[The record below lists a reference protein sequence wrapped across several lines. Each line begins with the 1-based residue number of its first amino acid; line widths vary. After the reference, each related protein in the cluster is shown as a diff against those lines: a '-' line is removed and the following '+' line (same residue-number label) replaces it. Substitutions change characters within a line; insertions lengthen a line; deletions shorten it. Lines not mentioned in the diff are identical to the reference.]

1 MDGIIAFLHL
11 SKKVK
16 ISGNDGYDKLQS
28 LYKQANKVYYKGR
41 KSNGL
46 IERLDIEKIA
56 NRVKDQLEPLY
67 RALGVKKN

>member
-1 MDGIIAFLHL
+1 M
-11 SKKVK
+11 
-16 ISGNDGYDKLQS
+16 
-28 LYKQANKVYYKGR
+28 YYKGR